1 VTVKHPATDHFSIR
15 ELGKIYLKHRE
26 DVVFFVLHPL
36 ACFSNVPI
44 TNKNTQVQ
52 LNDDILRGCMI
63 VDASC
68 NVISFEIIMQN
79 YLYYPELE
87 LCYVSS
93 PDILPH
99 NLKGHR
105 FLFPQLEFN
114 VLVDADEDE
123 ENYNITTQNF
133 VVENMQ
139 RIRAVMC
146 ENFHVSQMFERLQAY
161 INRAIH
167 RKYAD

>member
-1 VTVKHPATDHFSIR
+1 LEKRD
-15 ELGKIYLKHRE
+15 

-44 TNKNTQVQ
+44 VNKNTQVQ

-99 NLKGHR
+99 NLRGHR
-105 FLFPQLEFN
+105 VLFPQLEILIEN
-114 VLVDADEDE
+114 DGDDGD
-123 ENYNITTQNF
+123 ENYDITPQNYLI
-133 VVENMQ
+133 EN
-139 RIRAVMC
+139 
-146 ENFHVSQMFERLQAY
+146 L
-161 INRAIH
+161 
-167 RKYAD
+167 